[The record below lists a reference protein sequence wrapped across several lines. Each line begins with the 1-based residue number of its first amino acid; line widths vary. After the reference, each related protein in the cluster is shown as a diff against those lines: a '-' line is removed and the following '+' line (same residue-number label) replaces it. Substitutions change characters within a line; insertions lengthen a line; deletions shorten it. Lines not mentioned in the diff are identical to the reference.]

1 MQPYIKIGILQ
12 SEQVEFELKG
22 SFHIEN
28 SDNEL
33 IADIYLATLEENQIN
48 ISDLILSNLPVKL
61 VPHDDA
67 TFIIKDVVI
76 GIGFHWERKED
87 QEFNGC
93 LELLHADNQI
103 IAINHAPV
111 EDYLKSVISSEMS
124 ATSSAELLKA
134 HAIIS
139 RSWVLAQI
147 DKNKDLS
154 QQTTIYQ
161 SHFQSDTEIVKWY
174 DREDHHHFDVCADD
188 HCQRYQGIGRVSNP
202 EVEKAIDATL
212 GQILEYQGKICDA
225 RFSKCCGGATELFE
239 NCWEPVHHPYLTLVH
254 DTENVQV
261 ALPDLTIEENARE
274 WITSSPS
281 AFCNTQDSTV
291 LKQVLNHYDQETTQF
306 YRWQVVYNQQEM
318 STLVTSKT
326 GVDFGDIL
334 DLEPLERGASGRII
348 KLKIVGSRR
357 TMIIGKEL
365 EIRKAL
371 STSHLYSSAFV
382 VDKQMIDNTLQFTL
396 TGAGWGHGVG
406 LCQIGAAMMS
416 HQGYTHQ
423 QILMHYFKNAS
434 LVKRY

>member
-12 SEQVEFELKG
+12 SEQIEFELNG

-33 IADIYLATLEENQIN
+33 IADIYQAVLEENQIN
-48 ISDLILSNLPVKL
+48 ISDLILSDLPIKL
-61 VPHDDA
+61 VPHDNS

-93 LELLHADNQI
+93 LELLRIDNQI

-139 RSWVLAQI
+139 RSWLLAQI
-147 DKNKDLS
+147 DKNKNLT
-154 QQTTIYQ
+154 QQPNIYQ
-161 SHFQSDTEIVKWY
+161 SHFLTDSEITKWY
-174 DREDHHHFDVCADD
+174 DREDHLHFDVCADD

-212 GQILEYQGKICDA
+212 GQILEFEGNICDA

-239 NCWEPVHHPYLTLVH
+239 NCWEPVHHPYLTLIQDV
-254 DTENVQV
+254 ENEQLQ
-261 ALPDLTIEENARE
+261 LPDLTIEENARK
-274 WITSSPS
+274 WITTNPS
-281 AFCNTQDSTV
+281 AFCNTHDSTV

-306 YRWQVVYNQQEM
+306 YRWKVTYNQQEL
-318 STLVTSKT
+318 SALVASKT
-326 GVDFGDIL
+326 GIDFGEII
-334 DLEPLERGASGRII
+334 DLEPLERGVSGRLI
-348 KLKIVGSRR
+348 KLKIVGSYR
-357 TMIIGKEL
+357 TMVIGKEL

-371 STSHLYSSAFV
+371 STSHLYSSAFI
-382 VDKQMIDNTLQFTL
+382 VDKQLTNNTLQFTL

-416 HQGYTHQ
+416 HRGYTHQ

>member
-12 SEQVEFELKG
+12 SEQIAFELKG

-33 IADIYLATLEENQIN
+33 IADNYEATLEDDQIN
-48 ISDLILSNLPVKL
+48 ISDLILSDLPMKL

-93 LELLHADNQI
+93 LELLRVDNQI

-139 RSWVLAQI
+139 RSWVLAQM

-154 QQTTIYQ
+154 QQTTTYQ

-239 NCWEPVHHPYLTLVH
+239 NCWEPEHHPYLTLVH
-254 DTENVQV
+254 DAENVQV
-261 ALPDLTIEENARE
+261 ALPDLTIEQNART

-281 AFCNTQDSTV
+281 AFCNTENSTV

-306 YRWQVVYNQQEM
+306 YRWQIVYNQQEM
-318 STLVTSKT
+318 SRLVTSKT
-326 GVDFGDIL
+326 GIDFGDIL

-348 KLKIVGSRR
+348 KLKIVGSNR

-434 LVKRY
+434 MVKRY

>member
-12 SEQVEFELKG
+12 SEQIAFELKG

-33 IADIYLATLEENQIN
+33 IAAIYEATLEDNQIN
-48 ISDLILSNLPVKL
+48 ISDLILSDLPIKL
-61 VPHDDA
+61 VPHDNA

-93 LELLHADNQI
+93 LELLRVDNHI

-154 QQTTIYQ
+154 QQTATYQ

-239 NCWEPVHHPYLTLVH
+239 NCWEPVHHPYLTLIH

-318 STLVTSKT
+318 SILVASKI
-326 GVDFGDIL
+326 GIDFGDIL

-348 KLKIVGSRR
+348 KLKIVGSHR
-357 TMIIGKEL
+357 TLIIGKEL

-371 STSHLYSSAFV
+371 STSHLYSSAFI
-382 VDKQMIDNTLQFTL
+382 VDKQMIDNTLQFKL

-416 HQGYTHQ
+416 HRGYTYQ